1 MPTSR
6 LVGGWTEP
14 PTGRYV
20 IRRPGQD
27 DLQFEAWVAALLNFV
42 SNKGYAVLLNPEG
55 EVIVAK
61 GTPPEP
67 DA

>member
-1 MPTSR
+1 MPTNR

-14 PTGRYV
+14 PTGSYV
-20 IRRPGQD
+20 VRRPGQD
-27 DLQFEAWVAALLNFV
+27 DLPFEGWGEALQNLV
-42 SNKGYAVLLNPEG
+42 SNKGYAVLINPKG
-55 EVIVAK
+55 KVIVAK